1 MTMSD
6 QEQITRGQQSFS
18 SEPSGLAQDATPSSR
33 DVIDDVL
40 GDFFGGESVPVETIG
55 GETQQRPE
63 LRGIS
68 SEEFVRR
75 FRQET
80 GE

>member
-1 MTMSD
+1 MSD
-6 QEQITRGQQSFS
+6 QEHLTRAQQSAS
-18 SEPSGLAQDATPSSR
+18 QEPSSLAQDSATPAR

-40 GDFFGGESVPVETIG
+40 GDFFGGGDLPVETIG
-55 GETQQRPE
+55 GESQQRPE
-63 LRGIS
+63 LRTTT

>member
-1 MTMSD
+1 MSN
-6 QEQITRGQQSFS
+6 QEQLTRGQQGLN
-18 SEPSGLAQDATPSSR
+18 SEPSSLTQESVPAAQ

-55 GETQQRPE
+55 GETEQRPE
-63 LRGIS
+63 LRTTT

>member
-1 MTMSD
+1 MSD
-6 QEQITRGQQSFS
+6 QEQLTRGQQGLS
-18 SEPSGLAQDATPSSR
+18 SEPSSLTQESAPATQ

-40 GDFFGGESVPVETIG
+40 GDFFGSESVPVETIG
-55 GETQQRPE
+55 GETEQRPE
-63 LRGIS
+63 LRTTT

>member
-1 MTMSD
+1 MSD
-6 QEQITRGQQSFS
+6 QEQLTRGQQGLS
-18 SEPSGLAQDATPSSR
+18 SEPSGLAHEPASPSR

-40 GDFFGGESVPVETIG
+40 GDFFGGENVPIETIG

-63 LRGIS
+63 LRTVT

>member
-1 MTMSD
+1 MSD
-6 QEQITRGQQSFS
+6 QDQITRGQQGVS
-18 SEPSGLAQDATPSSR
+18 SEAGGLAQESASPAR

-40 GDFFGGESVPVETIG
+40 GDFFGGEDVPVETIG
-55 GETQQRPE
+55 GQSEQRPE
-63 LRGIS
+63 LRTTN